1 MVFCLD
7 IVDMDL
13 VDTALGLVMDQE
25 LDMDQV

>member
-7 IVDMDL
+7 VVDMDL
-13 VDTALGLVMDQE
+13 VDTAQGLVMDQE

>member
-1 MVFCLD
+1 MEFCLD
-7 IVDMDL
+7 VLDLDL